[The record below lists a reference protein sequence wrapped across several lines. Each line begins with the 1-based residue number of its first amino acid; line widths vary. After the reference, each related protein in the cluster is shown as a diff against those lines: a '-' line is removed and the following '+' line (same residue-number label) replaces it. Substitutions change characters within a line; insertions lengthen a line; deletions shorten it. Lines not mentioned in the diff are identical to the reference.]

1 MIGNHRKQV
10 CSIKEYCFKT
20 LLGMSML
27 ACVNVGMNDN
37 HPVYHMGM
45 IKQSN
50 TS

>member
-1 MIGNHRKQV
+1 
-10 CSIKEYCFKT
+10 
-20 LLGMSML
+20 MSML